1 MIPSNGFNWKHKL
14 YVQFATLAKEA
25 VPVSSDG
32 RKKKS
37 TVMEKQQQRKPSSL
51 LTKSL
56 TRVTHWLISS
66 SRGTAREELISETD
80 SDQ

>member
-32 RKKKS
+32 RKKKIYS
-37 TVMEKQQQRKPSSL
+37 NGKTT
-51 LTKSL
+51 TK
-56 TRVTHWLISS
+56 
-66 SRGTAREELISETD
+66 ETLFT
-80 SDQ
+80 SD